1 MKEDITMKKS
11 MIPLILVSV
20 VLFVFTFTSPVS
32 AGDESSK
39 VRDAT
44 EVMSDIMA
52 IPEKS
57 IPPSLLNNAYAVA
70 VIPNVIKGGFV
81 FGGRY
86 GWGVLVVKTKERK
99 WSAPAFISIA
109 AGSVGYQIGLQSI
122 DVILVFKSKKSVDR
136 ITKGKFTL
144 GADASIAAGP
154 VGRAASAGTDI
165 RLEAEIYSYSRS
177 RGLFAGVSLEGS
189 ALQMKDESNRLFYN
203 KEVVS
208 AVDIFENI
216 DIKVP
221 EVAKEFMK
229 TMTKYT
235 AR

>member
-1 MKEDITMKKS
+1 MKKS
-11 MIPLILVSV
+11 MIPITIVSV
-20 VLFVFTFTSPVS
+20 VLFLFTFNSPVA
-32 AGDESSK
+32 AGDEVSK
-39 VRDAT
+39 VRDAI

-86 GWGVLVVKTKERK
+86 GWGVLVVKTKESK
-99 WSAPAFISIA
+99 WSAPSFVSLA

-122 DVILVFKSKKSVDR
+122 DVILVFKSKKSLDR

-144 GADASIAAGP
+144 GADASVAAGP
-154 VGRAASAGTDI
+154 VGRTASAGTDL

-189 ALQMKDESNRLFYN
+189 AIQIKDEANRSFYN
-203 KEVVS
+203 KEVIS

-221 EVAKEFMK
+221 AVAKEFVK
-229 TMTKYT
+229 TLAKYT
-235 AR
+235 TR

>member
-1 MKEDITMKKS
+1 MKKS
-11 MIPLILVSV
+11 IIPVMIATITMF
-20 VLFVFTFTSPVS
+20 LFAFSSHVT
-32 AGDESSK
+32 AGDETSK
-39 VRDAT
+39 VRDAI
-44 EVMSDIMA
+44 EVMDDIMA

-81 FGGRY
+81 LGGRY
-86 GWGVLVVKTKERK
+86 GWGVLVVKTKEKK
-99 WSAPAFISIA
+99 WSAPAFLSIT

-136 ITKGKFTL
+136 MTKGKFTL

-154 VGRAASAGTDI
+154 VGRAASAGTDL
-165 RLEAEIYSYSRS
+165 RLEAEVYSYSRS

-189 ALQMKDESNRLFYN
+189 ALQMKDESNRLFYK
-203 KEVVS
+203 KEVIS
-208 AVDIFENI
+208 PVDIFENI
-216 DIKVP
+216 GIKVP
-221 EVAKEFMK
+221 EVAKDFIK

-235 AR
+235 PK

>member
-1 MKEDITMKKS
+1 

>member
-1 MKEDITMKKS
+1 MKKS
-11 MIPLILVSV
+11 IIPVMIAIITMFL
-20 VLFVFTFTSPVS
+20 FTFSSPVT
-32 AGDESSK
+32 AGDETSK
-39 VRDAT
+39 VRDAI
-44 EVMSDIMA
+44 EVMNDIMA

-86 GWGVLVVKTKERK
+86 GWGVLVVKTKEKK
-99 WSAPAFISIA
+99 WSAPAFLSIT

-136 ITKGKFTL
+136 MTKGKFTL

-154 VGRAASAGTDI
+154 VGRAASAGTDL

-189 ALQMKDESNRLFYN
+189 ALQMKDESNRLFYK
-203 KEVVS
+203 KEVIS

-221 EVAKEFMK
+221 EVAKDFMK

-235 AR
+235 GK

>member
-1 MKEDITMKKS
+1 MKKS
-11 MIPLILVSV
+11 IIPVMIAIITMFL
-20 VLFVFTFTSPVS
+20 FTFSSPVT
-32 AGDESSK
+32 AGDETSK
-39 VRDAT
+39 VRDAI
-44 EVMSDIMA
+44 EVMNDIMA

-86 GWGVLVVKTKERK
+86 GWGVLVVKTKEKK
-99 WSAPAFISIA
+99 WSAPAFLSIT

-136 ITKGKFTL
+136 MTKGKFTL

-154 VGRAASAGTDI
+154 VGRAASAGTDL

-203 KEVVS
+203 KEVIS
-208 AVDIFENI
+208 AADIFENVN
-216 DIKVP
+216 IKVP
-221 EVAKEFMK
+221 EVAKEFIR

-235 AR
+235 AK

>member
-1 MKEDITMKKS
+1 MKKIS
-11 MIPLILVSV
+11 ILITVAIA
-20 VLFVFTFTSPVS
+20 VLFLFTFTSPVTAS
-32 AGDESSK
+32 DEVSK
-39 VRDAT
+39 VREST

-57 IPPSLLNNAYAVA
+57 IPPSLLNKAYAIA
-70 VIPNVIKGGFV
+70 VIPNVIKAGFV

-86 GWGVLVVKTKERK
+86 GWGVLVVKTKASK
-99 WSAPAFISIA
+99 WSAPAFISITS
-109 AGSVGYQIGLQSI
+109 GSIGYQIGIQST

-144 GADASIAAGP
+144 GADANIAAGP
-154 VGRAASAGTDI
+154 VGRSASAGTDI

-189 ALQMKDESNRLFYN
+189 ALQIKDEANRSFYN
-203 KEVVS
+203 KEVIS

-216 DIKVP
+216 NIKVP
-221 EVAKEFMK
+221 AVAKEFVK
-229 TMTKYT
+229 TLTKYT
-235 AR
+235 TTK

>member
-1 MKEDITMKKS
+1 MKKS
-11 MIPLILVSV
+11 IIPVMIVTGAMFL
-20 VLFVFTFTSPVS
+20 FTFSSPVT
-32 AGDESSK
+32 ATDEASK
-39 VRDAT
+39 VRDAI
-44 EVMSDIMA
+44 EVMNDIMA
-52 IPEKS
+52 ILEKS

-86 GWGVLVVKTKERK
+86 GWGVLVVKTKQRK
-99 WSAPAFISIA
+99 WSAPAFLSIT
-109 AGSVGYQIGLQSI
+109 AGSVGYQIGLESI
-122 DVILVFKSKKSVDR
+122 DVVLVFKSKKSVDR

-154 VGRAASAGTDI
+154 VGRAASAGTDL

-189 ALQMKDESNRLFYN
+189 ALQIKDESNRLFYN
-203 KEVVS
+203 KEVIS

-221 EVAKEFMK
+221 VVAKEFTE
-229 TMTKYT
+229 TMTRYT
-235 AR
+235 PK

>member
-1 MKEDITMKKS
+1 MKKS
-11 MIPLILVSV
+11 IIPVMIATITMF
-20 VLFVFTFTSPVS
+20 LFAFSSPVT
-32 AGDESSK
+32 AGDEISK
-39 VRDAT
+39 VRDAI
-44 EVMSDIMA
+44 EVMDDIMA

-81 FGGRY
+81 LGGRY
-86 GWGVLVVKTKERK
+86 GWGVLVVKTKEKK
-99 WSAPAFISIA
+99 WSAPAFLSIT

-136 ITKGKFTL
+136 MTKGKFTL

-154 VGRAASAGTDI
+154 VGRAASAGTDL

-189 ALQMKDESNRLFYN
+189 ALQMKDESNRLFYK
-203 KEVVS
+203 KEVIS
-208 AVDIFENI
+208 PVDIFENI
-216 DIKVP
+216 GIKVP
-221 EVAKEFMK
+221 EVAKDFIK

-235 AR
+235 AK

>member
-1 MKEDITMKKS
+1 
-11 MIPLILVSV
+11 MIVTV
-20 VLFVFTFTSPVS
+20 ALFLFALSTPVT
-32 AGDESSK
+32 AGDEASK
-39 VRDAT
+39 VRDAI

-86 GWGVLVVKTKERK
+86 GWGIMVVKTKERK
-99 WSAPAFISIA
+99 WSAPVFVSIT

-154 VGRAASAGTDI
+154 VGRSASAGTDL

-189 ALQMKDESNRLFYN
+189 ALQIKDESNRLFYN
-203 KEVVS
+203 KEVIS
-208 AVDIFENI
+208 AVDIFENT

-221 EVAKEFMK
+221 EVAKEFVK

-235 AR
+235 AK

>member
-1 MKEDITMKKS
+1 MKKS
-11 MIPLILVSV
+11 IIPVLIATITMF
-20 VLFVFTFTSPVS
+20 LFAFSSPVT
-32 AGDESSK
+32 AGDETSK
-39 VRDAT
+39 VRDAI
-44 EVMSDIMA
+44 EVMDDIMA

-81 FGGRY
+81 LGGRY
-86 GWGVLVVKTKERK
+86 GWGVLVVKTKEKK
-99 WSAPAFISIA
+99 WSAPAFLSIT

-136 ITKGKFTL
+136 MTKGKFTL

-154 VGRAASAGTDI
+154 VGRAASAGTDL

-189 ALQMKDESNRLFYN
+189 ALQMKDESNRLFYK
-203 KEVVS
+203 KEVIS
-208 AVDIFENI
+208 PVDIFENI
-216 DIKVP
+216 GIKVP
-221 EVAKEFMK
+221 EVAKDFIK

-235 AR
+235 AK

>member
-1 MKEDITMKKS
+1 MKEHMTMKKS
-11 MIPLILVSV
+11 IIPVMILSGAL
-20 VLFVFTFTSPVS
+20 LFFNFTSPVI

-44 EVMSDIMA
+44 EVMTDIMA

-99 WSAPAFISIA
+99 WSAPAFVSIA

-136 ITKGKFTL
+136 IAKGKFTL

-203 KEVVS
+203 KEVIS
-208 AVDIFENI
+208 AADIFENVN
-216 DIKVP
+216 IKVP
-221 EVAKEFMK
+221 DVAKEFIK

-235 AR
+235 AK

>member
-1 MKEDITMKKS
+1 
-11 MIPLILVSV
+11 
-20 VLFVFTFTSPVS
+20 
-32 AGDESSK
+32 
-39 VRDAT
+39 
-44 EVMSDIMA
+44 
-52 IPEKS
+52 PEKS

-86 GWGVLVVKTKERK
+86 GWGVLVVKTKESK
-99 WSAPAFISIA
+99 WSAPSFVSLA

-144 GADASIAAGP
+144 GADASVAAGP
-154 VGRAASAGTDI
+154 VGRTASAGTDL

-189 ALQMKDESNRLFYN
+189 AIQIKGEANRSFYN
-203 KEVVS
+203 KEVIS

-221 EVAKEFMK
+221 AVAKEFVK
-229 TMTKYT
+229 TLTKYT
-235 AR
+235 TR

>member
-1 MKEDITMKKS
+1 MNNSKIS
-11 MIPLILVSV
+11 AIIVILVTF
-20 VLFVFTFTSPVS
+20 LFISCPPAG
-32 AGDESSK
+32 AGDETSK
-39 VRDAT
+39 VGDAI

-57 IPPSLLNNAYAVA
+57 IPPSLLNHAYAVA

-81 FGGRY
+81 LGGRY
-86 GWGVLVVKTKERK
+86 GWGVLVVKTKDRK
-99 WSAPAFISIA
+99 WSAPAFLSIT
-109 AGSVGYQIGLQSI
+109 AGSVGYQIGVQSI

-189 ALQMKDESNRLFYN
+189 ALKIKDESNRLFYH
-203 KEVVS
+203 KEVIS

-216 DIKVP
+216 DITVP
-221 EVAKEFMK
+221 EVAKQFMK

>member
-1 MKEDITMKKS
+1 MKKS
-11 MIPLILVSV
+11 IIPVMIAIITMF
-20 VLFVFTFTSPVS
+20 LFAFSSPVT
-32 AGDESSK
+32 AGDETSK
-39 VRDAT
+39 VHDAI
-44 EVMSDIMA
+44 EVMDDIMA

-81 FGGRY
+81 LGGRY
-86 GWGVLVVKTKERK
+86 GWGVLVVKTKEKK
-99 WSAPAFISIA
+99 WSAPAFLSIT

-136 ITKGKFTL
+136 MTKGKFTL
-144 GADASIAAGP
+144 GADASVAAGP
-154 VGRAASAGTDI
+154 VGRAASAGTDL

-189 ALQMKDESNRLFYN
+189 ALQMKDESNRLFYK
-203 KEVVS
+203 KEAIS
-208 AVDIFENI
+208 AADIFQNI
-216 DIKVP
+216 GIKVP
-221 EVAKEFMK
+221 EVAKDFIK

>member
-1 MKEDITMKKS
+1 MKKS
-11 MIPLILVSV
+11 LIPVMIVTGAMFL
-20 VLFVFTFTSPVS
+20 FTFSSPVT
-32 AGDESSK
+32 AADEASK
-39 VRDAT
+39 VRDAI
-44 EVMSDIMA
+44 EVMNDIMA
-52 IPEKS
+52 ILEKS

-86 GWGVLVVKTKERK
+86 GWGVLVVKTKQRK
-99 WSAPAFISIA
+99 WSAPAFLSIT
-109 AGSVGYQIGLQSI
+109 AGSVGYQIGLESI
-122 DVILVFKSKKSVDR
+122 DVVLVFKSKKSVDR

-154 VGRAASAGTDI
+154 VGRAASAGTDL

-189 ALQMKDESNRLFYN
+189 ALQIKDESNRLFYN
-203 KEVVS
+203 KEVIS

-221 EVAKEFMK
+221 VVAKEFME
-229 TMTKYT
+229 TMTRYT
-235 AR
+235 PK

>member
-1 MKEDITMKKS
+1 MFLAISSSTA
-11 MIPLILVSV
+11 
-20 VLFVFTFTSPVS
+20 T
-32 AGDESSK
+32 AADEASK
-39 VRDAT
+39 VRDAI
-44 EVMSDIMA
+44 EVMNDIMA

-99 WSAPAFISIA
+99 WSAPAFLSMT
-109 AGSVGYQIGLQSI
+109 AGSVGYQIGVQSI
-122 DVILVFKSKKSVDR
+122 DVILVFKSKRSVDR

-154 VGRAASAGTDI
+154 VGRAASAGTDL

-189 ALQMKDESNRLFYN
+189 ALQMKDESNRSFYN
-203 KEVVS
+203 KEVIS

-221 EVAKEFMK
+221 PIAKQFIE

-235 AR
+235 VK

>member
-1 MKEDITMKKS
+1 MKKS
-11 MIPLILVSV
+11 IIPVMILSGAL
-20 VLFVFTFTSPVS
+20 LFFNFTSPVI

-44 EVMSDIMA
+44 EVMTDIMA

-99 WSAPAFISIA
+99 WSAPAFVSIA

-136 ITKGKFTL
+136 IAKGKFTL

-203 KEVVS
+203 KEVIS
-208 AVDIFENI
+208 AADIFENVN
-216 DIKVP
+216 IKVP
-221 EVAKEFMK
+221 DVAKEFIK

-235 AR
+235 AK

>member
-1 MKEDITMKKS
+1 MKKS
-11 MIPLILVSV
+11 MMPVMIVTV
-20 VLFVFTFTSPVS
+20 ATFLFTLSSPVT
-32 AGDESSK
+32 AADEVSK

-44 EVMSDIMA
+44 EVMTDIMA

-122 DVILVFKSKKSVDR
+122 DVILVFKRKKSVDR

-203 KEVVS
+203 KEVIS

-221 EVAKEFMK
+221 EVAKEFVK
-229 TMTKYT
+229 TMTKHT